1 MSHTLEEIRK
11 SLDDWVDK
19 WIRPITPLFRFRPG
33 QRELIESI
41 ILNILVKKDFSLL
54 EECPTGSGKSFIAVI
69 SAGVLWDTYKKTSY
83 ILCSDIFLWKQYEDL
98 LDKYQ
103 LPWGRLKGQDGNYT
117 CEAVKG
123 ENIKYAKCKLNKES
137 WAALANSGYAR
148 KKGYECAETCQ
159 YVLDRRKAIASG
171 VTLMTYHLFVTHLN
185 MTNIRKDYKTEI
197 GDNIKYVTFG
207 PRDVVFCDECH
218 NLPGIM
224 QMYSNPVVSVAR
236 EMRYISTLASYYYDN
251 DDLLEREKD
260 SIKGILKNI
269 AEVMTDMAKAPTQ
282 DTVALYNVLEGYV
295 RILENRVSPMLFEVE
310 SSAEKLLEIHEEN
323 QGKKL
328 SMLKVVTQVRNTMQ
342 TLRDYLGNIENLGV
356 DSLVAAVI
364 PRKIG
369 DELGSI
375 TYKCAYEHQLCQ
387 KYFWRHVRA
396 CVLLS
401 ATIGN
406 HYVYQQNVGKDFD
419 WCGRVPSTFDY
430 TTSPIYC
437 KKGLKFSYNNKEY
450 VRPKICQLVYDIM
463 DNPSYQDLHG
473 IIHTASYEN
482 AKYLYDNAPKSV
494 KKRLML
500 YEESKAKEKTIEDFK
515 KKPNTVLIGPTLT
528 EGIDLPGDLCRF
540 MCIIKMPYPSLG
552 DPLIK
557 AKRNL
562 FPGWYESTT
571 SNNIIQSVG
580 RGNRTPDDWCVTFI
594 LDDCFS
600 DLYKATWQQYPE
612 EFRKRLQTF

>member
-1 MSHTLEEIRK
+1 MNHTLEEVRK

-19 WIRPITPLFRFRPG
+19 WIRPVTPLFRFRPG

-41 ILNILVKKDFSLL
+41 ILNILAKKDYSLL

-69 SAGVLWDTYKKTSY
+69 SAGVLWESYKKTSY

-98 LDKYQ
+98 LDRYQ
-103 LPWGRLKGQDGNYT
+103 LPWGRLKGQDGNYQ
-117 CEAVKG
+117 CEAANG

-137 WAALANSGYAR
+137 WAALASVPYAR

-159 YVLDRRKAIASG
+159 YVLDRKKAIETG

-185 MTNIRKDYKTEI
+185 MVSHSKDYDTEEY
-197 GDNIKYVTFG
+197 DRARYVTFG

-218 NLPGIM
+218 NLPNIM
-224 QMYSNPVVSVAR
+224 QMYSNPMVSVVR
-236 EMRYISTLASYYYDN
+236 ETRHIGILASYYYDDPN
-251 DDLLEREKD
+251 LLEREKESCSGLLK
-260 SIKGILKNI
+260 SIAGI
-269 AEVMTDMAKAPTQ
+269 MSDMSSAPSQ
-282 DTVALYNVLEGYV
+282 DPMALYGVLEGYV
-295 RILENRVSPMLFEVE
+295 RLLENRTAPMLHMVE
-310 SSAEKLLEIHEEN
+310 RKSEEILDIHEER
-323 QGKKL
+323 QGEKL
-328 SMLKVVTQVRNTMQ
+328 AMLKVVEQVRSTMR
-342 TLRDYLGNIENLGV
+342 TLRDYLANIEKLGKE
-356 DSLVAAVI
+356 SLVAATM
-364 PRKIG
+364 PRKLG
-369 DELGSI
+369 DEMGSV

-387 KYFWRHVRA
+387 KYFWKHVRA

-419 WCGRVPSTFDY
+419 YCGRVPSTFDF
-430 TTSPIYC
+430 TVSPIYC
-437 KKGLKFSYNNKEY
+437 KKGFKFSYNNKEY

-463 DNPSYQDLHG
+463 ENPSYKNLHG

-482 AKYLYDNAPKSV
+482 AKYLYENAPKSV
-494 KKRLML
+494 RRRLMM
-500 YEESKAKEKTIEDFK
+500 YEESKGKEKTIEDFK
-515 KKPNTVLIGPTLT
+515 KKPDTVLLGPTLT
-528 EGIDLPGDLCRF
+528 EGVDLPGDLCRF

-562 FPGWYESTT
+562 FPGWYESMTANT
-571 SNNIIQSVG
+571 IIQSVG

-600 DLYKATWQQYPE
+600 DLYKVTWQQFPE